1 MKKIL
6 FMLPILATAF
16 VSCDKDKGD
25 ELSGDDIIQFNDA
38 NFLEYLLNVKGMEL
52 FDLSEWEWTINLTAN
67 YDKNNDRQI
76 SVKEASEITALSF
89 SDSYD
94 ANGEYINTDGI
105 TNIDEIRYFT
115 NLVYLYNL
123 YNVSSIDISNNIK
136 LRHFMIEE
144 SNLSSLD
151 VSKNTELVLL
161 DCLDNQIADINV
173 SNNTKLQYL
182 LLGSNKLTKI
192 DVSNNPALI
201 ELSCED
207 NQLTT
212 LDLSNN
218 NSLEMVWCS
227 GNPLQTLTIS
237 ASQQNASWLNDVKT
251 EYPDIEII
259 VK

>member
-6 FMLPILATAF
+6 FMLPILAVAL
-16 VSCDKDKGD
+16 VSCNKDNGD
-25 ELSGDDIIQFNDA
+25 ELSGDDIIQFNDP
-38 NFLEYLLNVKGMEL
+38 NFLEYLLNVKEMDL
-52 FDLSEWEWTINLTAN
+52 FDLSEWEWTINITTN

-76 SVKEASEITALSF
+76 SVNEASEITALSF
-89 SDSYD
+89 GDSYD
-94 ANGEYINTDGI
+94 SNGEYIDTDKI

-123 YNVSSIDISNNIK
+123 YNVSSIDISNNTK

-144 SNLSSLD
+144 SSLSSLD

-161 DCLDNQIADINV
+161 NCLSNQITDINV

-182 LLGSNKLTKI
+182 LLGYNKLTKI

-201 ELSCED
+201 ELSCEN

-218 NSLEMVWCS
+218 NSLETVWCED
-227 GNPLQTLTIS
+227 NPLQTLTIS
-237 ASQQNASWLNDVKT
+237 ESQQNASWLNDVKA

-259 VK
+259 VN